1 MAERVCLVTGANSG
15 FGRAVATELAAED
28 ARVVMVCG
36 DTRRGEAARA
46 SVVSATGSERVE
58 LLVADLGDPTA
69 VRGVAA
75 SVRRRHRRVDVLVA
89 AASTWA
95 PSGEAPERVLAVN
108 TLGPFLLVHELLD
121 LLRASA
127 PARVLLLASRA
138 RVPFEPDERGDWRP
152 ARAFDASMSANAL
165 LVGELGLR
173 LVGTGVTVLGFDPAL
188 RSEAVLQGAPGLL
201 RWSRRALRRT
211 PDRAAAAALAVL
223 DDPALAAR
231 GGAVISGSRV
241 IGPSPDT
248 APARRV
254 WAWAARRSGVDASP
268 VHATVEA

>member
-15 FGRAVATELAAED
+15 FGRAVATELAARND
-28 ARVVMVCG
+28 RVVMVCS
-36 DTRRGEAARA
+36 DARRGEAARA
-46 SVVSATGSERVE
+46 AVVSATGSERVE

-69 VRGVAA
+69 VRGVA
-75 SVRRRHRRVDVLVA
+75 STVRRRHRRVDVIVG

-95 PSGEAPERVLAVN
+95 PPGDAPGRVLAVN

-127 PARVLLLASRA
+127 PSRVLLLATTT
-138 RVPFEPDERGDWRP
+138 RVPFEPDARGEWHPSRP
-152 ARAFDASMSANAL
+152 FEASMSANAL

-173 LVGTGVTVLGFDPAL
+173 LVGSGVTVLGFDPAL
-188 RSEAVLQGAPGLL
+188 RSEAVLQGVPGVL
-201 RWSRRALRRT
+201 RWSRRALGRS
-211 PDRAAAAALAVL
+211 PVHAAEAAVAALE
-223 DDPALAAR
+223 DPALSER
-231 GGAVISGSRV
+231 GGAVLSGGKV

-254 WAWAARRSGVDASP
+254 WAWAARRVGVDIAP
-268 VHATVEA
+268 VLAIPEV